1 MLRPNTTITTSC
13 KLESAKGTIL
23 GTITIP
29 WHWAEVIRLKGEFS
43 FFLPHGKEHFPVRCA
58 QLVESSGLHPDAL
71 ELIGCTLEE
80 FERVPGCSFAPGAA
94 YLRSI
99 IE

>member
-1 MLRPNTTITTSC
+1 MVKSLTETRTTFKLQSYHGAILGMITT
-13 KLESAKGTIL
+13 
-23 GTITIP
+23 P

-80 FERVPGCSFAPGAA
+80 FEQLPGCSFALGAA
-94 YLRSI
+94 YLRSVLP
-99 IE
+99 